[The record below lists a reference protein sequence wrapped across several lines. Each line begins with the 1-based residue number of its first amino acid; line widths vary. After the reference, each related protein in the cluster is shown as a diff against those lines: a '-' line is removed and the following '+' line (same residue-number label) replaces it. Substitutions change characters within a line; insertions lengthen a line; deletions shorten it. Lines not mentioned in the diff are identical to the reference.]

1 MAPRRTER
9 LLNLLI
15 ALLERRQGYS
25 KEELRRVIP
34 PYASAGD
41 EAFERMFERDKA
53 DLRDLGLPLES
64 FSDESYFD
72 GDLHTVRYR
81 IDPNRYR
88 LPPVRFSTDES
99 AVLNLASRM
108 WQQASLSSAA
118 GRAVRKLSA
127 RGVEPATDVLLGVE
141 PRIRATEP
149 AFGPLLDAIVARR
162 PVSFGYQRPEADA
175 PQTRRLQPWGIGNR
189 FGHWYVVGHDEDR
202 DAERTFRLSRMT
214 TPVVTRPGTVTIPAG
229 FTVAGALAGLV
240 QREATETAVVEA
252 RPGTALALRPPA
264 EGRPGTPHG
273 GPDAAPAPQDPDW
286 ERFTVP
292 YSDTEILAEELAG
305 HGPHVRVLAP
315 PTLRDAVARR
325 LRAARRLADRSPVP
339 DAGTAAPARPRT
351 QRTSRDDLT
360 RLLDLVPYLTE
371 HPGADLSATARLFD
385 VSPQQLVKDL
395 ELLFVC
401 GLPGYGP
408 DQLIDASWEEGAIYL
423 GNADELSE
431 PVRLSVDEAGAL
443 IVGLQALAA
452 VPGIGQRPAVESALA
467 KISSAASDAI
477 DLTASLH
484 ADVAGDGDGLLP
496 TLQRDVRD
504 GRRIVIDYLVPHRDE
519 LTTRS
524 VDPWRLFSANDV
536 WYLQGWCYRSGD
548 VRNFRLDRIRAV
560 RPDGDAV
567 VDRERIAAHGGS
579 DPEVEL
585 FTRSDDDIEVTVLL
599 SPRGRW
605 VADHFDAEHVA
616 DAGSVPGG
624 GWDGWLVARLRVGTT
639 AWLPGLCTRAGGDVR
654 VLAPADVAAACSA
667 WIDDAL
673 AVAGQLSS
681 DGADPAR
688 GGPDAHRG

>member
-1 MAPRRTER
+1 MAPKRTER

-25 KEELRRVIP
+25 REELRRVIP
-34 PYASAGD
+34 AYAAAGD

-64 FSDESYFD
+64 FSDDSYFD
-72 GDLHTVRYR
+72 ADLHTVRYR
-81 IDPNRYR
+81 IHPDRYR

-118 GRAVRKLSA
+118 GRAMRKLSA
-127 RGVEPATDVLLGVE
+127 RGVDPARDVLLGVE

-149 AFGPLLDAIVARR
+149 AFGPLLDAILARR
-162 PVSFGYQRPEADA
+162 PVSFGYQRPEAAA
-175 PQTRRLQPWGIGNR
+175 PQTRHLQPWGIGNR

-214 TPVVTRPGTVTIPAG
+214 TPVITRPGSYTVPDR
-229 FTVAGALAGLV
+229 FTVAGALAALV
-240 QREATETAVVEA
+240 QRAPTETATVVA
-252 RPGTALALRPPA
+252 RPGTALSLRPPA
-264 EGRPGTPHG
+264 GAGTSPPP
-273 GPDAAPAPQDPDW
+273 GPDPADPDW

-292 YSDTEILAEELAG
+292 CSDVEILAEELAG
-305 HGPHVRVLAP
+305 HGPHVRVLHP
-315 PTLRDAVARR
+315 PTLRDAVVRR
-325 LRAARRLADRSPVP
+325 LRAARVLADRAPVP
-339 DAGTAAPARPRT
+339 TVDLATPARPHT

-360 RLLDLVPYLTE
+360 RLLDLVPYLME
-371 HPGADLSATARLFD
+371 HPGADLPATARLFD
-385 VSPQQLVKDL
+385 ITPAQLVKDL

-408 DQLIDASWEEGAIYL
+408 DQLIDASWEEGAIYI

-431 PVRLSVDEAGAL
+431 PVRLTVDEAGAL

-452 VPGIGQRPAVESALA
+452 VPGIGQRPAVEAALA
-467 KISSAASDAI
+467 KIASAASDAI

-484 ADVAGDGDGLLP
+484 ADVAAGDGAGLLA
-496 TLQRDVRD
+496 TLQRDVRE
-504 GRRIVIDYLVPHRDE
+504 GRRIVLDYLVPHRDE
-519 LTTRS
+519 VTRRS
-524 VDPWRLFSANDV
+524 VDPWRLFSANDQ

-560 RPDGDAV
+560 APDGEAL
-567 VDRERIAAHGGS
+567 VDRQRIIEHDRT
-579 DPEVEL
+579 DPDIEL
-585 FTRSDDDIEVTVLL
+585 FTRSDDDVEVTVLL

-605 VADHFDAEHVA
+605 VADHFDAERVA
-616 DAGSVPGG
+616 EAGSVTNGSV
-624 GWDGWLVARLRVGTT
+624 WNGWLVARLRVGTT
-639 AWLPGLCTRAGGDVR
+639 AWLPGLVTRAGGDIR
-654 VLAPADVAAACSA
+654 VLGPDDVAASCSA

-673 AVAGQLSS
+673 AVNAE
-681 DGADPAR
+681 AH
-688 GGPDAHRG
+688 PDAV

>member
-1 MAPRRTER
+1 MAPKRTER

-34 PYASAGD
+34 PYATAGD

-64 FSDESYFD
+64 FSDDSYFD
-72 GDLHTVRYR
+72 ADLHTVRYR
-81 IDPNRYR
+81 IDPHRYR
-88 LPPVRFSTDES
+88 LPAVRFSTDES

-127 RGVEPATDVLLGVE
+127 RGVDPDRDVLLGVE

-149 AFGPLLDAIVARR
+149 AFGPLLDAIVRRR

-175 PQTRRLQPWGIGNR
+175 PRTRRLQPWGIGNR

-214 TPVVTRPGTVTIPAG
+214 TPVVTRPGSYAIPAG
-229 FTVAGALAGLV
+229 FTVADALATLV
-240 QREATETAVVEA
+240 QRAPSETATIAA
-252 RPGTALALRPPA
+252 RPGTALSLRPPA
-264 EGRPGTPHG
+264 GA
-273 GPDAAPAPQDPDW
+273 GPETDAAEPAPGDPDW

-305 HGPHVRVLAP
+305 HGPHVRVLDP
-315 PTLRDAVARR
+315 PTLREAVLRR
-325 LRAARRLADRSPVP
+325 LRAARELADRTAVP
-339 DAGTAAPARPRT
+339 RLDRDAPSVPRT

-360 RLLDLVPYLTE
+360 RLLDLVPYLME
-371 HPGADLSATARLFD
+371 HPGADLPTTARLFD
-385 VSPQQLVKDL
+385 ITPDQLVKDL

-408 DQLIDASWEEGAIYL
+408 DQLIDASWEEGAIYI

-443 IVGLQALAA
+443 IVGLQALGA

-484 ADVAGDGDGLLP
+484 ADVAGDGNGMLP

-504 GRRIVIDYLVPHRDE
+504 GRRVVLDYLVPHRDE
-519 LTTRS
+519 VTRRS
-524 VDPWRLFSANDV
+524 VDPWRLFSANDI
-536 WYLQGWCYRSGD
+536 WYLQGWCYRSGG

-560 RPDGDAV
+560 VPDGDAL
-567 VDRERIAAHGGS
+567 VDRQRIAEHDRPDA
-579 DPEVEL
+579 EVEL
-585 FTRSDDDIEVTVLL
+585 FTRSDDDVEVTVLL

-605 VADHFDAEHVA
+605 VADHFDAEAVVEA
-616 DAGSVPGG
+616 GG
-624 GWDGWLVARLRVGTT
+624 GPGAGESGTGGTEPGSWDGWLLARLRVGTT

-654 VLAPADVAAACSA
+654 VLAPDDVAGACST

-673 AVAGQLSS
+673 AVATAAQPS
-681 DGADPAR
+681 
-688 GGPDAHRG
+688 

>member
-1 MAPRRTER
+1 MAPKRTER

-15 ALLERRQGYS
+15 ALLERKQGYS

-34 PYASAGD
+34 PYAAAGD

-64 FSDESYFD
+64 FSDDSYFD
-72 GDLHTVRYR
+72 ADLHTVRYR
-81 IDPNRYR
+81 IDPHRYR
-88 LPPVRFSTDES
+88 LPAVRFTTDES

-127 RGVEPATDVLLGVE
+127 RGVDPGQDVLLGVE

-149 AFGPLLDAIVARR
+149 AFGPLLEAIVRRR
-162 PVSFGYQRPEADA
+162 PVSFGYQRPEAEA

-214 TPVVTRPGTVTIPAG
+214 TPVVSRPGTYTIPEG
-229 FTVAGALAGLV
+229 FTVAGALASLV
-240 QREATETAVVEA
+240 QRTPSEIATVAA
-252 RPGTALALRPPA
+252 RPGTALSLRPPA
-264 EGRPGTPHG
+264 G
-273 GPDAAPAPQDPDW
+273 GEPAAEAEAAPHPDPADPDW

-305 HGPHVRVLAP
+305 HGPHVRVLDP
-315 PTLRDAVARR
+315 PTLRDAVVRR
-325 LRAARRLADRSPVP
+325 LRAARDLADRAPVP
-339 DAGTAAPARPRT
+339 RADRDAPAPPRT

-360 RLLDLVPYLTE
+360 RLLDLVPYLME
-371 HPGADLSATARLFD
+371 HPGADLAATARLFAIT
-385 VSPQQLVKDL
+385 PAQLVKDL

-443 IVGLQALAA
+443 IVGLQALGA

-504 GRRIVIDYLVPHRDE
+504 GRRVVLEYLVPHRDE
-519 LTTRS
+519 VTRRS

-536 WYLQGWCYRSGD
+536 WYLQGWCYRSGG
-548 VRNFRLDRIRAV
+548 VRNFRLDRIRSV
-560 RPDGDAV
+560 SPDGDAL
-567 VDRERIAAHGGS
+567 VDRERIAEH
-579 DPEVEL
+579 DRTDTEVEL
-585 FTRSDDDIEVTVLL
+585 FTRSEDDVEVTVLL

-605 VADHFDAEHVA
+605 VADHFDAEAAVE
-616 DAGSVPGG
+616 AGNPAGDGTGDGAS
-624 GWDGWLVARLRVGTT
+624 WDGWLLARLRVGTT
-639 AWLPGLCTRAGGDVR
+639 AWLPGLTTRAGGDVR
-654 VLAPADVAAACSA
+654 VLAPDDVSAACST

-673 AVAGQLSS
+673 AVANATLPS
-681 DGADPAR
+681 
-688 GGPDAHRG
+688 